1 MGKSCSIYALFVSL
15 ILTFIVSTPVLVA
28 QEKPI
33 DTLMDNVKL
42 RLEVEL
48 SLRDAQNEM
57 TTRKFDLALINI
69 NKAKNKIAS
78 KEDEQEL
85 EDSIVHGKLLIT
97 SINLHYQI
105 DNFEKAS
112 SDSEKAISILEK
124 IGTERELAIAYN
136 LYALVL
142 TQTKKFKKASV
153 LFSKADELFTLL
165 NDEENQ
171 SRVLLGMGT
180 LELKRGNPKSALN
193 YFNAAI
199 PLFDSLNLTYEAA
212 AGQLKKAEALIELS
226 NGISS
231 GRLILAKDALEIASK
246 LIEAND
252 YSNLRLDSYRVASSI
267 AFKEE
272 DFKAGSQKLK
282 LYVSANDSIQQLNIA
297 LMSQAVDLELS
308 LAEEDKKDIEKQ
320 KNVEKDKTSKFT
332 KLTNG
337 LSITLIIIL
346 SLLTLSLYKNN
357 NLRAKANELLQDKN
371 NELVLAKEKAEKASL
386 AKAQFL
392 STITHELRTPLYA
405 VTGLTHLLLE
415 ENPKE
420 NQKEHLNSLKFSG
433 EYLLSLINNIL
444 DLNKLE
450 ANKVEVEKTNF
461 NLKKRMKDVIIAL
474 NKSADDKKTNLHLE
488 FDESIPE
495 SLSGDPL
502 KLSQILINLI
512 GNSVKF
518 TLNGD
523 VFVRVK
529 KTALSNNIVSLRFE
543 IEDNGVGISKKKQKS
558 IFETFSQGSLQ
569 INRKFG
575 GTGLGLSIV
584 RNLLELMNSK
594 IQLDSELGKGSKF
607 WFEINFQVADLS
619 SDSSKSKL
627 ATYQTDYLFL
637 ENKNVLVV
645 EDNKINQ
652 MITKKILEKNK
663 MQCLVAD
670 NGMDAIEM
678 VKENT
683 FDIVL
688 MDIHM
693 PGISGIEATQKIR
706 EFNAQLPIIALT
718 AVTIDEN
725 LDDFYRAGFNEII
738 PKPFKPED
746 FFEKIYRTIS
756 SKKETTAS
764 S

>member
-1 MGKSCSIYALFVSL
+1 MSRPYNTY
-15 ILTFIVSTPVLVA
+15 TFIVSFLLLFFVSLPVFGT
-28 QEKPI
+28 QDKPI
-33 DTLMDNVKL
+33 DTLIQIEKY
-42 RLEVEL
+42 RQ
-48 SLRDAQNEM
+48 DATNAITSQD
-57 TTRKFDLALINI
+57 FDVAVINL
-69 NKAKNKIAS
+69 NKANKLVAQIKDTISQS
-78 KEDEQEL
+78 K
-85 EDSIVHGKLLIT
+85 VLLT
-97 SINLHYQI
+97 SIDLHYQI
-105 DNFEKAS
+105 HNYEKAS
-112 SDSEKAISILEK
+112 SDSEKVISLLQK
-124 IGTERELAIAYN
+124 RTNQQDLARAYN

-142 TQTKKFKKASV
+142 TRTEKFNKASIFFKKA
-153 LFSKADELFTLL
+153 DEMFTLL
-165 NDEENQ
+165 NDDENQ
-171 SRVLLGMGT
+171 SRVLLGLGI
-180 LELKRGNPKSALN
+180 LELRRGNPKSALN
-193 YFNAAI
+193 YFDAGI
-199 PLFDSLNLTYEAA
+199 PLFKSFNLSYEEATAQLN
-212 AGQLKKAEALIELS
+212 KAEALLKLEEKT
-226 NGISS
+226 SS
-231 GRLILAKDALEIASK
+231 DKLILAKNALEIANNI
-246 LIEAND
+246 IESNN
-252 YSNLRLDSYRVASSI
+252 YSNLKIDSFKITSII
-267 AFKEE
+267 AFDEKDYDTGERN
-272 DFKAGSQKLK
+272 LI
-282 LYVSANDSIQQLNIA
+282 LYLSEKDAIQQVYIA
-297 LMSQAVDLELS
+297 AISRGLDLELN
-308 LAEEDKKDIEKQ
+308 LGGLNEINANLQNDLDK
-320 KNVEKDKTSKFT
+320 SKRSINFS

-337 LSITLIIIL
+337 LSIALIIIL

-371 NELVLAKEKAEKASL
+371 NELMLAKEKAEKASL

-420 NQKEHLNSLKFSG
+420 NQKENLNSLKFSG

-450 ANKVEVEKTNF
+450 ANKVEVEKTTF

-474 NKSADDKKTNLHLE
+474 KKSGDDRKTKIHLE
-488 FDESIPE
+488 FDESIPN

-518 TLNGD
+518 TQNGD
-523 VFVRVK
+523 VFVRVQ
-529 KTALSNNIVSLRFE
+529 NIDRTNDKISLHFE

-569 INRKFG
+569 INRNFG

-584 RNLLELMNSK
+584 KNLLELMNSK
-594 IQLDSELGKGSKF
+594 IQLESQLGKGSKF
-607 WFEINFQVADLS
+607 WFNINFQISEEIGDES
-619 SDSSKSKL
+619 SPKNT
-627 ATYQTDYLFL
+627 TYDIDYLAL

-663 MQCLVAD
+663 MNCLVAD
-670 NGMDAIEM
+670 NGMDAIKM

-706 EFNAQLPIIALT
+706 EFDTQLPIIALT

-746 FFEKIYRTIS
+746 FFEKIYRTINT
-756 SKKETTAS
+756 KTETTAS

>member
-1 MGKSCSIYALFVSL
+1 VSL
-15 ILTFIVSTPVLVA
+15 PVFGT
-28 QEKPI
+28 QDKPI
-33 DTLMDNVKL
+33 DTLIQIEKY
-42 RLEVEL
+42 RQ
-48 SLRDAQNEM
+48 DATNAITSQD
-57 TTRKFDLALINI
+57 FDVAVINL
-69 NKAKNKIAS
+69 NKANKLVAQIKDTISQS
-78 KEDEQEL
+78 K
-85 EDSIVHGKLLIT
+85 VLLT
-97 SINLHYQI
+97 SIDLHYQI
-105 DNFEKAS
+105 HNYEKAS
-112 SDSEKAISILEK
+112 SDSEKVISLLQK
-124 IGTERELAIAYN
+124 RTNQQDLARAYN

-142 TQTKKFKKASV
+142 TRTEKFNKASIFFKKA
-153 LFSKADELFTLL
+153 DEMFTLL
-165 NDEENQ
+165 NDDENQ
-171 SRVLLGMGT
+171 SRVLLGLGI
-180 LELKRGNPKSALN
+180 LELRRGNPKSALN
-193 YFNAAI
+193 YFDAGI
-199 PLFDSLNLTYEAA
+199 PLFKSFNLSYEEATAQLN
-212 AGQLKKAEALIELS
+212 KAEALLKLEEKT
-226 NGISS
+226 SS
-231 GRLILAKDALEIASK
+231 DKLILAKNALEIANNI
-246 LIEAND
+246 IESNN
-252 YSNLRLDSYRVASSI
+252 YSNLKIDSFKITSII
-267 AFKEE
+267 AFDEKDYDTGERN
-272 DFKAGSQKLK
+272 LI
-282 LYVSANDSIQQLNIA
+282 LYLSEKDAIQQVYIA
-297 LMSQAVDLELS
+297 AISRGLDLELN
-308 LAEEDKKDIEKQ
+308 LGGLNEINANLQNDLDK
-320 KNVEKDKTSKFT
+320 SKRSINFS

-337 LSITLIIIL
+337 LSIALIIIL

-371 NELVLAKEKAEKASL
+371 NELMLAKEKAEKASL

-420 NQKEHLNSLKFSG
+420 NQKENLNSLKFSG

-450 ANKVEVEKTNF
+450 ANKVEVEKTTF

-474 NKSADDKKTNLHLE
+474 KKSGDDRKTKIHLE
-488 FDESIPE
+488 FDESIPN

-518 TLNGD
+518 TQNGD
-523 VFVRVK
+523 VFVRVQ
-529 KTALSNNIVSLRFE
+529 NIDRTNDKISLHFE

-569 INRKFG
+569 INRNFG

-584 RNLLELMNSK
+584 KNLLELMNSK
-594 IQLDSELGKGSKF
+594 IQLESQLGKGSKF
-607 WFEINFQVADLS
+607 WFNINFQISEEIGDES
-619 SDSSKSKL
+619 SPKNI
-627 ATYQTDYLFL
+627 TYDIDYLAL

-663 MQCLVAD
+663 MNCLVAD
-670 NGMDAIEM
+670 NGMDAIKM

-706 EFNAQLPIIALT
+706 EFDTQLPIIALT

-746 FFEKIYRTIS
+746 FFEKIYRTINT
-756 SKKETTAS
+756 KTETTAS